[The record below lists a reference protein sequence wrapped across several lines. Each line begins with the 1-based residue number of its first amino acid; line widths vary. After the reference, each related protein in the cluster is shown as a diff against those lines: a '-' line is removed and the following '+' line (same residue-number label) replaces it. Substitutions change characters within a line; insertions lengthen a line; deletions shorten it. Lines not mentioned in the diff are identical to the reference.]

1 MIPLKTVKEAKI
13 MRLGGRKLA
22 EVMKQT
28 LAGVK
33 QGMSLEEIDEFIERL
48 IKRKGGKAS
57 FKMVKGYRW
66 ASCLNVNQSVVHGV
80 PNDYKLKNGDL
91 LSVDMGIFYKG
102 FHTDMAR
109 TVLVGNFRLQSA
121 KQTKK
126 FLEAGKRALKETIQA
141 AKPGRRVGHLS
152 RTIEKEIKKSGYQ
165 PIKTLTGHGV
175 GKELHEPPVIPCY
188 LEGKAEKTEELKKGM
203 TLAIEVIYAQ
213 GKPEIKIRNDGWT
226 VDMVDNQ
233 PAALFE
239 DTIMITDQKA
249 TVLTKT

>member
-1 MIPLKTVKEAKI
+1 MIPLKSTKETKI
-13 MRLGGRKLA
+13 MQLGGEKLA

-28 LAGVK
+28 LAGIK
-33 QGMSLEEIDEFIERL
+33 QGMSLKEIDEFIERL
-48 IKRKGGKAS
+48 IEKKGGKAS

-66 ASCLNVNQSVVHGV
+66 ASCLNVNQSVVLGV
-80 PNDYKLKNGDL
+80 PNDYRLKNGDL

-121 KQTKK
+121 KQIKK
-126 FLEAGKRALKETIQA
+126 FLEAGKRALRKTIQA
-141 AKPGRRVGHLS
+141 AKPGRRIGHLS

-188 LEGKAEKTEELKKGM
+188 LEGKAEETEELKKGM

-226 VDMVDNQ
+226 IDTVDNK

-249 TVLTKT
+249 VILTKT